1 MTKALSSLC
10 LVVLLCLGGTAWAK
24 PKIAILGL
32 EAAPGPSGA
41 VDPET
46 TQVARDLTKELR
58 QRAASGASP
67 YTVAPNSSKELADE
81 KLLMSCD
88 NEAMSC
94 MAVIGAGLAADILLY
109 GRVERR
115 GEVYRVSLKLLDVKA
130 KTAEAGGDEMPVGGS
145 IAGLSK
151 RLYNK
156 LIGDGAS
163 PVGTL
168 TVKARSQTGGAIT
181 SGKVMVDEEPK
192 GSLASGRLTLTGLA
206 EGRHTLAIE
215 AGGYQRF
222 QEIVT
227 VHAGEQ
233 ASLDA
238 VLLEKEKV
246 VPPGPTSP
254 SASSNLLWK
263 VSLAAS
269 VAVAAGGGAY
279 SIYSY
284 TKQNHQLEPEVLKI
298 MGVNMG
304 SVRGS
309 VGSGDC
315 GKKYDDII
323 MASNNT
329 VTSFYYPALQSACKW
344 KTQIYVGFVVG
355 GVGVVGAVAS
365 LIMLSRD
372 TGPGEKQPI
381 GTRSRKPSV
390 AVAPM
395 FTPDGGGASLSV
407 TW

>member
-10 LVVLLCLGGTAWAK
+10 LVVLLCLGGAAWAK

-32 EAAPGPSGA
+32 EAAPGPSGT

-145 IAGLSK
+145 ITGLSK

-246 VPPGPTSP
+246 VPSGPTSP

-269 VAVAAGGGAY
+269 LAVAAGGGGY

-284 TKQNHQLEPEVLKI
+284 TKQNHQLDQSVLMI
-298 MGVNMG
+298 MGAEG
-304 SVRGS
+304 AS

-315 GKKYDDII
+315 DRTEMAII
-323 MASNNT
+323 DNNSPK
-329 VTSFYYPALQSACKW
+329 VTSFNYAALQSACKW
-344 KTQIYVGFVVG
+344 KTQIYLGFVVG

-381 GTRSRKPSV
+381 GTRARKPSV